1 MLQLKRIIETALYV
15 NDLSVAKAFYT
26 TTFQLEVMVESN
38 VLVALNIGDQNTL
51 LLFKRGASLET
62 KYLSSGEIPPHD
74 ASGRIH
80 VCFAID
86 KQDMPGWKDRL
97 TGAGIALEGRT
108 EWPKGGS
115 SIYLRDPDE
124 NLVELLTPGCW
135 PIY

>member
-15 NDLSVAKAFYT
+15 NDLDIAQQFYAQ
-26 TTFQLEVMVESN
+26 TFQLEVMVKSD

-51 LLFKRGASLET
+51 LLFKRGASLQT
-62 KYLSSGEIPPHD
+62 KYLSGGEIPPHD

-86 KQDMPGWKDRL
+86 QQDMPAWKERL
-97 TGAGIALEGRT
+97 ARAGIPLEGRT

-115 SIYLRDPDE
+115 SIYFRDPDQ

-135 PIY
+135 SIY

>member
-15 NDLSVAKAFYT
+15 NDLEVAKEFYSKT
-26 TTFQLEVMVESN
+26 LQLEVMVESN
-38 VLVALNIGDQNTL
+38 VLVALNIANQNTL

-62 KYLSSGEIPPHD
+62 KYVRGGEIPPHD

-86 KQDMPGWKDRL
+86 KTDMPDWEAHL
-97 TGAGIALEGRT
+97 TRADIPIEGRT

-115 SIYLRDPDE
+115 SIYFRDPDE

>member
-15 NDLSVAKAFYT
+15 NNLDIAKEFYAK
-26 TTFQLEVMVESN
+26 TFQLEVMVESD

-51 LLFKRGASLET
+51 LLFKRGASLHT
-62 KYLSSGEIPPHD
+62 KYLSGGEIPHHD
-74 ASGRIH
+74 ANGRIH

-86 KQDMPGWKDRL
+86 KQDLPDWKERL
-97 TGAGIALEGRT
+97 ARCGIPLEGRT

-115 SIYLRDPDE
+115 SIYFRDPDE

>member
-15 NDLSVAKAFYT
+15 EDLTAAKNFYYKT
-26 TTFQLEVMVESN
+26 LHLEMMVESD
-38 VLVALNIGDQNTL
+38 VLVAFNVGGLNTL
-51 LLFKRGASLET
+51 LLFKRGASLQT
-62 KYLSSGEIPPHD
+62 KYLSGGEIPPHD

-86 KQDMPGWKDRL
+86 TDDMPGWEQKLRDS
-97 TGAGIALEGRT
+97 GVAIEGRT

-115 SIYLRDPDE
+115 SIYFRDPDH
-124 NLVELLTPGCW
+124 NLIELLTPGCW

>member
-15 NDLSVAKAFYT
+15 EDLTAAKNFYYKT
-26 TTFQLEVMVESN
+26 LHLEVMVESD
-38 VLVALNIGDQNTL
+38 VLVAFNVGGLNTL
-51 LLFKRGASLET
+51 LLFKRGASLQT
-62 KYLSSGEIPPHD
+62 KYLSGGEIPPHD

-86 KQDMPGWKDRL
+86 TDDMPGWKQTLSDS
-97 TGAGIALEGRT
+97 GVAIEGRT

-115 SIYLRDPDE
+115 SIYFRDPDH
-124 NLVELLTPGCW
+124 NLIELLTPGCW

>member
-15 NDLSVAKAFYT
+15 NDLDIAKEFYAK
-26 TTFQLEVMVESN
+26 TFQLEVMVDSD
-38 VLVALNIGDQNTL
+38 VLVALNIGGQNTL
-51 LLFKRGASLET
+51 LLFKRGASLHT
-62 KYLSSGEIPPHD
+62 KYLSGGEIPPHD

-86 KQDMPGWKDRL
+86 KQDLPGWKERL
-97 TGAGIALEGRT
+97 AHSGIPLEGRT

-115 SIYLRDPDE
+115 SIYFRDPDE

>member
-15 NDLSVAKAFYT
+15 NDLDIAKEFYAK
-26 TTFQLEVMVESN
+26 TFQLEVMVESD
-38 VLVALNIGDQNTL
+38 VLVALNIGGQNTL
-51 LLFKRGASLET
+51 LLFKRGASLHT
-62 KYLSSGEIPPHD
+62 KYLSGGEIPPHD

-80 VCFAID
+80 VCFAIH
-86 KQDMPGWKDRL
+86 KQDLPGWKERL
-97 TGAGIALEGRT
+97 ARFGIPLEGRT

-115 SIYLRDPDE
+115 SIYFRDPDE